1 MGGTFS
7 KSTDSTNPVSS
18 DNMPLYKKIDY
29 IASDYI
35 LSSDFKS
42 LQHLK
47 EKDYCNKIVV
57 ITSDIL
63 EKYLGTTDILYLQ
76 QKMKKGHEDPVNM
89 MSKNSVAFVKT
100 DDLNDLGVTNAVKK
114 KRLCIGIAKKYVRV
128 AHIFASIVTA
138 INPVYT
144 YKDESGNIIR
154 TPLYKKDEIPPNI
167 KVTLENFNI
176 CENRIKTLQGLQK
189 DNFGAKGSPIIV
201 SPSMCQASIK
211 LDGTEK
217 TLVDE
222 PGVPELMQLYYDKYD
237 YSTGEFVGMTE
248 RTKKIYAEHVKI
260 FNTTFTG
267 VENSDIK
274 EFADIKLKDYN
285 KNAYCEGNAVTS
297 QKQYSSEHVSK
308 EQYVLFTKYAEQV
321 KTMIANANKNQATL
335 LQIINELF
343 TPVQDPSNPKKTH
356 YKVNS
361 KLDDNGLEKL
371 VKRTRELIMKL
382 FLTCE
387 SDYAIGIKLYEAIV
401 NSVIIDIT
409 DSQIK
414 NLEEVKENIIAEEP
428 PETSDSVVDSFVDS
442 IASLNPLSTE
452 EKEEKEEEE
461 VSAEQPAEPPEEPP
475 KTPEQIEEEELDINE
490 KSLEDDEMPA
500 TGDPS
505 SLEPLVEE
513 TDGKTDGL
521 TDGLTDGQPDEPPVE
536 NASVPSSEGVDA
548 VLPSSDELKEETLPE
563 GVDATVPSSEG
574 QEEETLPESSSDE
587 LKEETPLEN
596 AAVPSSDELTD
607 ETPLE
612 AAVPSPPHMDEVT
625 NSSLKPN
632 EEEPDVTKEQ
642 EELK

>member
-1 MGGTFS
+1 MGGAFS
-7 KSTDSTNPVSS
+7 KTPVSS

-63 EKYLGTTDILYLQ
+63 EKYLGATDILYLQ
-76 QKMKKGHEDPVNM
+76 QKMKKGHEDPVNI
-89 MSKNSVAFVKT
+89 MSKKSVAFLNN
-100 DDLNDLGVTNAVKK
+100 DDLTGLGVTNAVKK
-114 KRLCIGIAKKYVRV
+114 KRMCIGIAKKYVRV

-144 YKDESGNIIR
+144 YKDESGAIVR

-176 CENRIKTLQGLQK
+176 CENRIKTLQGAQK
-189 DNFGAKGSPIIV
+189 DAFGTEGPIIV
-201 SPSMCQASIK
+201 SPPLCQASAK

-222 PGVPELMQLYYDKYD
+222 PGIPELMQLYYDKYD
-237 YSTGEFVGMTE
+237 YSTGEFIGMTE
-248 RTKKIYAEHVKI
+248 KTKKIYEEHVKI
-260 FNTTFTG
+260 FNATFTG
-267 VENSDIK
+267 TENNDIK

-297 QKQYSSEHVSK
+297 QKQYSSENVSK
-308 EQYVLFTKYAEQV
+308 EQYELFTKYAEQV

-343 TPVQDPSNPKKTH
+343 TPVADSSNPNKTH

-361 KLDDNGLEKL
+361 KLDDVTLEKL

-387 SDYAIGIKLYEAIV
+387 ADYEVGIKLYEAIV
-401 NSVIIDIT
+401 NTVIINAT

-414 NLEEVKENIIAEEP
+414 NLEEVKENIIAESP
-428 PETSDSVVDSFVDS
+428 PEETTSVDSVVDSIMDS
-442 IASLNPLSTE
+442 VAALNPLSNVE
-452 EKEEKEEEE
+452 
-461 VSAEQPAEPPEEPP
+461 EEPP
-475 KTPEQIEEEELDINE
+475 KTIEQIEEEELNINE
-490 KSLEDDEMPA
+490 ESKNEADV
-500 TGDPS
+500 PS
-505 SLEPLVEE
+505 EE
-513 TDGKTDGL
+513 TDVLPVVKEEEKAGEVEEEEKTDVQPIVGVEKAEEVEK
-521 TDGLTDGQPDEPPVE
+521 TDVQPIVGEEEKVEEAEEAEKTDVQPIVGEE
-536 NASVPSSEGVDA
+536 KEGVDI
-548 VLPSSDELKEETLPE
+548 LPVVKEE
-563 GVDATVPSSEG
+563 G
-574 QEEETLPESSSDE
+574 EEEEKTDVQSIVGEE
-587 LKEETPLEN
+587 GKEREEREEEHMVKEE
-596 AAVPSSDELTD
+596 
-607 ETPLE
+607 
-612 AAVPSPPHMDEVT
+612 
-625 NSSLKPN
+625 K
-632 EEEPDVTKEQ
+632 PDVLDT
-642 EELK
+642 EEKKGEEKSE

>member
-1 MGGTFS
+1 MGGAFS

-189 DNFGAKGSPIIV
+189 DNFGAEGSPIIV

-461 VSAEQPAEPPEEPP
+461 VSAEQPEEPP
-475 KTPEQIEEEELDINE
+475 KTAEQIEEEELDINE

-513 TDGKTDGL
+513 TDGQTDGL
-521 TDGLTDGQPDEPPVE
+521 TDGLTDGQPEEPPVE

-548 VLPSSDELKEETLPE
+548 VLPSS
-563 GVDATVPSSEG
+563 EG
-574 QEEETLPESSSDE
+574 QE
-587 LKEETPLEN
+587 EETPLEN

-612 AAVPSPPHMDEVT
+612 AAVPSPPHLDEVS
-625 NSSLKPN
+625 NPSLKPN
-632 EEEPDVTKEQ
+632 EEETDVTKEQ

>member
-1 MGGTFS
+1 MGGAFS
-7 KSTDSTNPVSS
+7 KSQDSSNPVSS
-18 DNMPLYKKIDY
+18 DNLPLYKKIDY

-42 LQHLK
+42 LERLK

-76 QKMKKGHEDPVNM
+76 QKMKKGHEDPVNIM
-89 MSKNSVAFVKT
+89 AKNSVAFVKS
-100 DDLNDLGVTNAVKK
+100 DDLNNLGVVNAVKK

-144 YKDESGNIIR
+144 YKDESGNIVR

-176 CENRIKTLQGLQK
+176 CENRIKTLQGAQK
-189 DNFGAKGSPIIV
+189 DAFGAEGSPIIV
-201 SPSMCQASIK
+201 SPTMCQAAMK

-222 PGVPELMQLYYDKYD
+222 PGIPELMQLYYDKYD

-248 RTKKIYAEHVKI
+248 RTKKVYEEHVKI
-260 FNTTFTG
+260 FNNTFTG
-267 VENSDIK
+267 TDSAEIK
-274 EFADIKLKDYN
+274 EFADIKLKNYN
-285 KNAYCEGNAVTS
+285 KNAYCEGNAITS

-308 EQYVLFTKYAEQV
+308 EQYELFTKYAEQV

-343 TPVQDPSNPKKTH
+343 TPVPDPLNPKKTH

-371 VKRTRELIMKL
+371 VRRTRELIMKL

-409 DSQIK
+409 NSQIK
-414 NLEEVKENIIAEEP
+414 NLEEVKENIIAEP
-428 PETSDSVVDSFVDS
+428 TIIDSVVDS
-442 IASLNPLSTE
+442 LNPFSTN
-452 EKEEKEEEE
+452 EKEEEE
-461 VSAEQPAEPPEEPP
+461 EKVIEPILGPS
-475 KTPEQIEEEELDINE
+475 KTLEQIEEEELNINE
-490 KSLEDDEMPA
+490 KSIDKDDAPAEIASVDSDKITSSVDITPENTPVPEEVTSLEDTPLSEEAKAQDE
-500 TGDPS
+500 
-505 SLEPLVEE
+505 SLVSETPVPEEEVKSPEDARESEDIPPPLVDASAPLDE
-513 TDGKTDGL
+513 THKSEDI
-521 TDGLTDGQPDEPPVE
+521 PP
-536 NASVPSSEGVDA
+536 PLVDA
-548 VLPSSDELKEETLPE
+548 SASLDETHESEDIPPPLVDASAPLDETTNLKEESNEL
-563 GVDATVPSSEG
+563 
-574 QEEETLPESSSDE
+574 EEEK
-587 LKEETPLEN
+587 KENLEN
-596 AAVPSSDELTD
+596 
-607 ETPLE
+607 LE
-612 AAVPSPPHMDEVT
+612 KAPI
-625 NSSLKPN
+625 
-632 EEEPDVTKEQ
+632 
-642 EELK
+642 